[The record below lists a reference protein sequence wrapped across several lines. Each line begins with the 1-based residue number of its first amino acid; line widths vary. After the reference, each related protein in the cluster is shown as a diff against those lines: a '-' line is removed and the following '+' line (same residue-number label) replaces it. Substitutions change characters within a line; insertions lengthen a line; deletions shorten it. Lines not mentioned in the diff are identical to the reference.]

1 MKGLAQY
8 LVIDMN
14 LLGMDDLDKQDIKRI
29 FKIADE
35 LISGKERLMLKEHA
49 TIALLFTEPSTR
61 TRVSFEVAIAQ
72 LGGHAIY
79 IDNKTS
85 QLSRGESL
93 SDTSRMLSQYCDF
106 IAIRTLSHSA
116 LEEFAASASVPI
128 INALTS
134 REHPTQALADIYT
147 IIKAKGDLKGLRIA
161 LVGDI
166 SQNTFNSLM
175 IGASKMGA
183 EIALI
188 GPAGSRPD
196 EHSYGL
202 ACTYGDAYV
211 YNDIAEGLT
220 EADVIYTDTFVSM
233 GDEADAAIRRRK
245 FAPYQIN
252 SKALSNAKDDAIVMH
267 PLPAHR
273 GEEITDEVIDG
284 KHSMVWTQ
292 ALNKLHLEKAIMLY
306 ISEQTESKY

>member
-1 MKGLAQY
+1 MRASAPY
-8 LVIDMN
+8 SVIDMN
-14 LLGMDDLDKQDIKRI
+14 LLGMDDLDKQDIKKI
-29 FKIADE
+29 FKLADG
-35 LISGKERLMLKEHA
+35 LISGKERLMLREHA

-79 IDNKTS
+79 IDGKSS

-93 SDTSRMLSQYCDF
+93 QDTARMLSQYCDF
-106 IAIRTLSHSA
+106 IAIRTLSHTS
-116 LEEFAASASVPI
+116 LEEFAASASVPV

-134 REHPTQALADIYT
+134 KEHPTQALADIYT
-147 IIKAKGDLKGLRIA
+147 IMKAKGDLKGIRIA

-166 SQNTFNSLM
+166 AQNTFNSIM

-183 EIALI
+183 EISLI
-188 GPAGSRPD
+188 GPGGSRPD

-202 ACTYGDAYV
+202 ACTYGDVYV
-211 YNDIAEGLT
+211 YDDISEGLLG
-220 EADVIYTDTFVSM
+220 ADVIYTDTFVSM
-233 GDEADAAIRRRK
+233 GDDADATVRRRR
-245 FAPYQIN
+245 FAPYQVN
-252 SKALSNAKDDAIVMH
+252 QKALSHAKDDAIVMH

-284 KHSMVWTQ
+284 KHSIVWAQ
-292 ALNKLHLEKAIMLY
+292 ALNKLYLEKAILLY
-306 ISEQTESKY
+306 MSEQAESKY